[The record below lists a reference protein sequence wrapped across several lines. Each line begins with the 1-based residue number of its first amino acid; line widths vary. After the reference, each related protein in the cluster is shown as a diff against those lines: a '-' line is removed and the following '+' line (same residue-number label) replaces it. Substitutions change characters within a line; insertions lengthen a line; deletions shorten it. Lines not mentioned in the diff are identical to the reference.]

1 MARIV
6 VPAFSRAARG
16 LFAPHDPGAHIACR
30 IFILVRLYPS
40 IFVNIGGHI
49 GAVDKGV
56 QKCR

>member
-1 MARIV
+1 MGRIV

-16 LFAPHDPGAHIACR
+16 LFEPHDPGAHAACR

-40 IFVNIGGHI
+40 IFVNIGVII
-49 GAVDKGV
+49 GAADKGV